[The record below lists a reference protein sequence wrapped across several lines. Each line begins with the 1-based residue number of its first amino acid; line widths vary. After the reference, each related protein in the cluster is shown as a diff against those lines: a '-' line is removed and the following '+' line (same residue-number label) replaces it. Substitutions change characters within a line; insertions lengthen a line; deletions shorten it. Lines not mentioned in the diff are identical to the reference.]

1 MILGD
6 TSRAHRLLHDKVGYS
21 TVLMLCMLSIAC
33 SNVKLTKHSFLNSIR
48 IWSGSELW
56 QQFFFFF
63 FKGERIQI
71 SQKAGH
77 HRPAS
82 ETPLNGVSLA
92 CWWWPNVECWLG
104 SFWEFQGIRSS
115 IAKKFYVFVIFQVG
129 GGGGPDPLSPL
140 WIRAWDRI
148 VCLHLLRYTENPF
161 YRPHRL
167 LYDTLRTFYRSTSRE
182 RDACSFWISSFVNS
196 ESSSTYFKDSC
207 ISLQKNVLGWLYYII
222 NGICADGEQ
231 AKSLLVFWRKN
242 ESVAIHR

>member
-1 MILGD
+1 MLNWRNILSWIPFGSD
-6 TSRAHRLLHDKVGYS
+6 LDP
-21 TVLMLCMLSIAC
+21 
-33 SNVKLTKHSFLNSIR
+33 NSDIV
-48 IWSGSELW
+48 
-56 QQFFFFF
+56 FFFFF

-129 GGGGPDPLSPL
+129 GPDPLSPL
-140 WIRAWDRI
+140 WIHAWDRT

-161 YRPHRL
+161 YRAHRL

-182 RDACSFWISSFVNS
+182 REMRVLFEFRHLLTQRARLRISKIRVYLCKKFW
-196 ESSSTYFKDSC
+196 STRC
-207 ISLQKNVLGWLYYII
+207 PWMTVYYII

-231 AKSLLVFWRKN
+231 AKSLSVFWRKN